1 MSGVW
6 RLVIGYGV
14 VGAGQ
19 TDDDLVVPHLK
30 LNIRQTGLRKQIKSD
45 LAWGAPNHADR
56 SHPTADRGGA
66 TTSSGL
72 RSAGI
77 QNRAAMM
84 LAASIKAAPRT

>member
-1 MSGVW
+1 M
-6 RLVIGYGV
+6 
-14 VGAGQ
+14 A
-19 TDDDLVVPHLK
+19 D
-30 LNIRQTGLRKQIKSD
+30 QIKALLSRSPD
-45 LAWGAPNHADR
+45 RTRLPGDRANSRWIAVLGKDPFGCPNNANRAPNNANR
-56 SHPTADRGGA
+56 SHPTAERGGA